1 VAEMAGIEN
10 LKNRI
15 IKDNED
21 RAKQIESDASA
32 KAGNIISQAKNKAD
46 EIMNNMKLKAESDG
60 KERKERLISRTQL
73 DSRNEVLFAKQE
85 AIDKV
90 LDNVVNRIG
99 QMDDKDYFD
108 FIEKVLLNSVL
119 TGEEEII
126 FSEKDKRRI
135 LPSFINVVNDKLNAI
150 GKRGLLKISEE
161 TRDIGSGFI
170 LVHGGLEI
178 NCSIE
183 SQIRLLRDSLEGD
196 LANLLFEGR

>member
-1 VAEMAGIEN
+1 MAVIEN

-21 RAKQIESDASA
+21 RAKQIENEAIA
-32 KAGNIISQAKNKAD
+32 KAEDIISQAKNKAD
-46 EIMNNMKLKAESDG
+46 EIMNNMKSKAERDG
-60 KERKERLISRTQL
+60 LERKERLMSRSQL

-90 LDNVVNRIG
+90 LDNVVGRIN

-108 FIEKVLLNSVL
+108 FIEKVLLSSVES
-119 TGEEEII
+119 GEEEII
-126 FSEKDKRRI
+126 FSEKDMGRI
-135 LPSFINVVNDKLNAI
+135 QPSFITVVNDKLNAM
-150 GKRGLLKISEE
+150 GKKGLIKISEE
-161 TRDIGSGFI
+161 ARNIGPGFI

>member
-1 VAEMAGIEN
+1 MAGIEN

-21 RAKQIESDASA
+21 RAKQVESDAKA
-32 KAGNIISQAKNKAD
+32 KAEDVIGKAKNKAD
-46 EIMNNMKLKAESDG
+46 EIMNNMQLKAEKDG
-60 KERKERLISRTQL
+60 QERFERLMSRSQL
-73 DSRNEVLFAKQE
+73 DARNEVLLAKQE

-90 LDNVVNRIG
+90 FQNVVDTISK
-99 QMDDKDYFD
+99 MDDKNYFE
-108 FIEKVLLNSVL
+108 FIEKILLSSVE
-119 TGEEEII
+119 TGEEEIV
-126 FSEKDKRRI
+126 FSEKDRAR
-135 LPSFINVVNDKLNAI
+135 LEPSFITLVNDKLNAM
-150 GKRGLLKISEE
+150 GKKGLVKISNE
-161 TRDIGSGFI
+161 TREIGSGFI

>member
-1 VAEMAGIEN
+1 MAGIEN

-21 RAKQIESDASA
+21 RARSIKSETRD
-32 KAGNIISQAKNKAD
+32 KAEDIISQAKNKAD
-46 EIMNNMKLKAESDG
+46 EIMNNMKSKAERDG
-60 KERKERLISRTQL
+60 QERKERLMSRAQL

-108 FIEKVLLNSVL
+108 FIEKVLLNSVE

-126 FSEKDKRRI
+126 FSEKDKGRI
-135 LPSFINVVNDKLNAI
+135 QPSFITVVNDKLNAM
-150 GKRGLLKISEE
+150 GKKGLIKVSDE

>member
-1 VAEMAGIEN
+1 MAGIEN

-21 RAKQIESDASA
+21 RAREIENDARA
-32 KAGNIISQAKNKAD
+32 KAEDIISQAKNKAD
-46 EIMNNMKLKAESDG
+46 EIMNNMKSKAEHDG
-60 KERKERLISRTQL
+60 KERKERLMSRSQL

-90 LDNVVNRIG
+90 LDNVVNRIN

-108 FIEKVLLNSVL
+108 FIEKVLLSSVE
-119 TGEEEII
+119 TGEEEIV
-126 FSEKDKRRI
+126 FSEKDKSRI
-135 LPSFINVVNDKLNAI
+135 QPSFITVVNDKLNAI
-150 GKRGLLKISEE
+150 GKKGLVKISKE

-170 LVHGGLEI
+170 LIHGGLEI

-196 LANLLFEGR
+196 IANLLFEGK